1 MKNIRINSRWHI
13 TILFLTLY
21 SLSFSQTKG
30 LKTIT
35 EKELRYHLEFLGAK
49 EFRGRETPSP
59 ELEIATL
66 YIGNWAREAGLK
78 PILKDGSFYQSWR
91 PHGTRHTMHDARRTT
106 HNTWKNRL
114 SPVFLLFRYYPHFV
128 TNAQNLSV
136 FFTSLPFPSASW
148 CRMTDDLFCEIIK

>member
-78 PILKDGSFYQSWR
+78 PILKDGSFYQS
-91 PHGTRHTMHDARRTT
+91 
-106 HNTWKNRL
+106 
-114 SPVFLLFRYYPHFV
+114 
-128 TNAQNLSV
+128 
-136 FFTSLPFPSASW
+136 
-148 CRMTDDLFCEIIK
+148 